1 MSNKNPENQFKKG
14 KSGNPKG
21 RPSAGMSLTQ
31 LMKEHLEKIPE
42 GSEISYKEAFI
53 SKVFARAYEGND
65 AYVKLV
71 WNYVEGMPVQSVD
84 VTSKGKQIGSL
95 NTEEAI
101 DRLREIEQ
109 ESTTQGTDILS

>member
-42 GSEISYKEAFI
+42 GSKISYKEAFI

-65 AYVKLV
+65 TYVKLV
-71 WNYVEGMPVQSVD
+71 WNYVEGMP
-84 VTSKGKQIGSL
+84 KQALEHSGPDGQPVS
-95 NTEEAI
+95 
-101 DRLREIEQ
+101 
-109 ESTTQGTDILS
+109 ILIYKPEKSPDPDDD